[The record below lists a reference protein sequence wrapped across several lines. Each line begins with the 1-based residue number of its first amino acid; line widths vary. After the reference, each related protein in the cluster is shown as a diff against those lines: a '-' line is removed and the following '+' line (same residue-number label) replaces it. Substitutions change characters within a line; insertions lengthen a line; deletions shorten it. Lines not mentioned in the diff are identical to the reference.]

1 MACPCHTIDGQR
13 VLCHRIA
20 ENRPAAVEARGAD
33 GRTAYRDIR
42 FMEAVAVKIY
52 IGRRHCAGTHRI
64 RGEPVFII
72 PRGLPAHGI
81 ILQRQ
86 RIAALKQPHT
96 LRAGRGCRPCGSI
109 FCRDLRPIKTLRAV
123 ILHLEHG
130 ISGVNPG
137 AEDKIHLFKFAE
149 RCCTIVAG
157 RNPQRISGYI
167 VTASGTESSIEMG
180 QRHPVQSAERNG
192 IARCSAAAR
201 SIAARYDA
209 RDRCV
214 ALKHELIV
222 RCTSRCC
229 HIKGAKNIPGPY
241 DAVDGQ
247 LIIVH
252 IARCGRVDANGGKR

>member
-96 LRAGRGCRPCGSI
+96 LRAGRGCSPCGSI
-109 FCRDLRPIKTLRAV
+109 FCRDLRPIKTLRTV

-167 VTASGTESSIEMG
+167 VTASCTEPSIEMG

-201 SIAARYDA
+201 SIAANDKPRDSSAA
-209 RDRCV
+209 REDDLVFR
-214 ALKHELIV
+214 
-222 RCTSRCC
+222 
-229 HIKGAKNIPGPY
+229 
-241 DAVDGQ
+241 
-247 LIIVH
+247 
-252 IARCGRVDANGGKR
+252 